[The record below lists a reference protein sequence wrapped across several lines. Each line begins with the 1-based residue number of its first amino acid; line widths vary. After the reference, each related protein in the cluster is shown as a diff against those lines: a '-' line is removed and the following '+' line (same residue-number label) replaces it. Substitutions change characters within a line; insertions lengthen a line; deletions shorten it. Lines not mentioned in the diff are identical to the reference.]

1 MKPLS
6 DAVYSSEVNAALAE
20 PVRTFDPRAAEIV
33 PGEGPKWYLLEVFE
47 TSQREI
53 QKELSKRRF
62 GIFIPETEVV
72 EVVRGRKITR
82 RVMLF
87 PGYIFVFVW
96 DIDRHWSRIMGVP
109 GVIQVM
115 ASADG
120 TMTEGQKIGC
130 AFGKPFVIPDDKIDD
145 IRRLESGFVRKRRR
159 RGKRQHD
166 DDVMGVYPWSAFP
179 DRILDLDSNGRNQT
193 LRKALGLS

>member
-1 MKPLS
+1 MKPTADYLPS
-6 DAVYSSEVNAALAE
+6 PEVNAALAE
-20 PVRTFDPRAAEIV
+20 PILTFDRRAAEIV

-47 TSQREI
+47 TAQREV

-62 GIFIPETEVV
+62 GIFVPETEVV
-72 EVVRGRKITR
+72 EVKRGRKISR
-82 RVMLF
+82 RIILF

-96 DIDRHWSRIMGVP
+96 DIERHWSRVMDVP
-109 GVIQVM
+109 GVIQIM

-120 TMTEGQKIGC
+120 IMTQGLPIAC
-130 AFGKPFVIPDDKIDD
+130 AFGKPFVIPDEKIDD
-145 IRRLESGFVRKRRR
+145 IRRLESGFVHKRRR

-166 DDVMGVYPWSAFP
+166 DEVIGVYPWSAFP
-179 DRILDLDSNGRNQT
+179 DRLLELDSNGRNQS